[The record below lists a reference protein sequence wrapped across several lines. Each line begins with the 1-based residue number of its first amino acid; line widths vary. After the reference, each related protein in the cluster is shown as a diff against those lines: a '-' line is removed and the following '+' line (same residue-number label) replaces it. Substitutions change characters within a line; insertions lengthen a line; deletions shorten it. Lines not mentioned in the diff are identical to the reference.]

1 MRTVSGFLQ
10 DKTLFITGATGFLGR
25 SLVEKILWSVPDV
38 RRIYVLIRAQPQL
51 SGRVR
56 RAQERLEKELFQSSC
71 FDRLRSAHGDNL
83 TQFLSEKLI
92 AVPGDLYSDDL
103 GLEPELLSRLQQE
116 IDVVVNSAAVV
127 SFDAPLDEA
136 LELNVFGA
144 GKIARFA
151 RSCADCV
158 LIHVS
163 TAYVCG
169 AATDTIP
176 ERLYHTEG
184 VSQDDPFPTR
194 RFSDPDQDIAQIRR
208 IIDSVQEQ
216 SRDPQLDR
224 HFKEELIKRF
234 RKSRRGKNVR
244 RREKID
250 NLRNKWIKNQLTK
263 EGMSWARERGWND
276 TYTYTKALGE
286 QIVLRSRG
294 DLPTVIIRP
303 SVIESSFSEPSPG
316 WLDGLRMADPLIAAI
331 GKGRLRS
338 LPLNPDVVIDLVP
351 VDMVV
356 NALLC
361 SIPQIAEDGGLEVYQ
376 VATGSRNPIT
386 LGELYDFIY
395 RYFSKN
401 PMLDKSGQ
409 PIHIKRI
416 RFPNPSAF
424 RLQHRLKSVPLD
436 TAERTLEKLTTF
448 DIFDATHR
456 FKRRISATRAAH
468 EKLYYYGEIY
478 EPYLNLSCSFSVDNT
493 LRLMK
498 SFPREEQSRF
508 YFDVT
513 RLNWRHYIQNIHI
526 PGVKKYILKVE
537 GAGTLE
543 LEHELPEEAASI
555 ASIPELLSRTASRI
569 PDKVALQMR
578 RGQHWQRYT
587 YAEVLEAATRIGRRL
602 YASGFRK
609 GDRIVLYSENQ
620 PEWGIAFLGA
630 ASIGLVVVPLD
641 SQTWYREVW
650 SVASFTESRGVLASA
665 SCFKRFSQE
674 SLEQNERC
682 ENPVRLLNVNDSC
695 APFRVPEYPRST
707 ETLRS
712 EAAPVPDSL
721 PAPGPDDLA
730 SIIFTTGTAVDPKG
744 AMHTHRN
751 FLNNLLGVSRYLP
764 IYESDQLLSVL
775 PLYHALEFSCGFL
788 MPIYGGS
795 TVTYVRSL
803 KPRVILETMRETGT
817 TCMLGVPTLY
827 SLIRDDVDRRIL
839 GSSKSGL
846 KSNLLATSKQLSKSI
861 ERTFGRNVG
870 KKLFARV
877 HQEFGGEIR
886 IFVTGGSALGDE
898 LYEDFKALGMPLS
911 EGYGLTETA
920 PVLTVNP
927 LNRSRKGSAGKPLP
941 GIELR
946 IFQPDQ
952 DGIGEIIVRTPSL
965 MKGYY
970 KNPGATKDAVQAGWF
985 HTGDLGWVD
994 EDGYL
999 YITGRRKDV
1008 IVTGAGKNVYPADL
1022 EALYREIPGI
1032 AEICVLGLKSGL
1044 TEDVHA
1050 IIVPGQQG
1058 REEADPEESTAAI
1071 QKEIRSLARELP
1083 SYQRFQQVHFQSE
1096 PLPRDD
1102 EGAVSRAR
1110 VRDGLVRRLGIKG
1123 LEAQTG
1129 GDSPR
1134 GRSQD
1139 ELDLIAELSRL
1150 SGLPETEIGE
1160 QSHLYLD
1167 LGLDSLMAIE
1177 LLLFAEHR
1185 FALTIPD
1192 EKATSLQLVEH
1203 LFELIREGS
1212 SVSPSVSESAPKHLP
1227 SLLPYSE
1234 RSPLN
1239 RLCLRA
1245 SFSTFRLFYSL
1256 YFRMKSHCRE
1266 PLPQGSF
1273 IIAANHSSHLDTGAI
1288 VVALVQLLG
1297 RSGAQKLRILG
1308 ARDYFFDSRVKS
1320 WVFSTL
1326 LNVVPIEREETSLA
1340 GLRTA
1345 KGLLERGAPVLIFP
1359 EGTRSRT
1366 GELQDFKAGLGLM
1379 AWELKAPIVPAYIR
1393 GAYQALPAGRFL
1405 PRPRRLEVTFGSPID
1420 MGDYSVAD
1428 SAGPQLDLYHQ
1439 IAEDARDR
1447 IRYLAAETAGS
1458 RKVR

>member
-1 MRTVSGFLQ
+1 MRTVSEFIR
-10 DKTLFITGATGFLGR
+10 DKTLFVTGATGFLGQ

-38 RRIYVLIRAQPQL
+38 KRIYVLIREQPQL
-51 SGRVR
+51 GGRVR
-56 RAQERLEKELFQSSC
+56 HAQERLESELFQSSC
-71 FDRLRSAHGDNL
+71 FDRLRSTHGDEL
-83 TQFLSEKLI
+83 VEFLSEKLV
-92 AVPGDLYSDDL
+92 AVPGDLADEGL
-103 GLEPELLSRLQQE
+103 GLEPELRSRLQEE
-116 IDVVVNSAAVV
+116 IDVFINSAAVV
-127 SFDAPLDEA
+127 SFDSPLDEA
-136 LELNVFGA
+136 LELNVLGA
-144 GKIARFA
+144 GRIARFA
-151 RSCADCV
+151 RSCSKCV

-169 AATDTIP
+169 AATDSIP
-176 ERLYHTEG
+176 ETLYHTADQDVEG
-184 VSQDDPFPTR
+184 PFPTR
-194 RFSDPDQDIAQIRR
+194 KFSEPDRDIDRMR
-208 IIDSVQEQ
+208 EIIARVQKQ
-216 SRDPQLDR
+216 SQDPQVDR
-224 HFKEELIKRF
+224 GFKEILVKRF
-234 RKSRRGKNVR
+234 RASRGRNSR
-244 RREKID
+244 RREKIE
-250 NLRNKWIKNQLTK
+250 NLRSRWIKDQLTK

-286 QIVLRSRG
+286 QLIARFRG

-338 LPLNPDVVIDLVP
+338 LPLNRDVVIDLVP

-356 NALLC
+356 NALLS
-361 SIPQIAEDGGLEVYQ
+361 SIPRIGEKGGLEIYH

-386 LGELYDFIY
+386 LGALYELIY
-395 RYFSKN
+395 RYFGKN
-401 PMLDKSGQ
+401 PMLDKSGT
-409 PIHIKRI
+409 PIQIKRV

-436 TAERTLEKLTTF
+436 TAERTLERLTAF
-448 DIFDATHR
+448 DIFDATHK
-456 FKRRISATRAAH
+456 FKRRVSMTKAAH

-478 EPYLNLSCSFSVDNT
+478 EPYLNLNCSFSVDNT
-493 LRLMK
+493 LRLMN
-498 SFPREEQSRF
+498 SFPQEEQSRF

-543 LEHELPEEAASI
+543 LDHELPAEAASI
-555 ASIPELLSRTASRI
+555 SSIHELLKRTAARI
-569 PDKVALQMR
+569 PDKVALQIR
-578 RGQHWQRYT
+578 RDKEWRRYT
-587 YAEVLEAATRIGRRL
+587 YAEVLEAANQIGRSL
-602 YASGFRK
+602 YGWGFRK

-620 PEWGIAFLGA
+620 PEWGIGYLGA
-630 ASIGLVVVPLD
+630 VSIGLVVVPLD

-650 SVASFTESRGVLASA
+650 SVASFTEARGILASEK
-665 SCFKRFSQE
+665 CFARFSPQ
-674 SLEQNERC
+674 SLEKNEED
-682 ENPVRLLNVNDSC
+682 ENPVLLLNVDNACS
-695 APFRVPEYPRST
+695 PFGIAAYPRGTAVDRPESPP
-707 ETLRS
+707 L
-712 EAAPVPDSL
+712 PDSL

-744 AMHTHRN
+744 AMHSHRS

-795 TVTYVRSL
+795 TITYLRSL
-803 KPRVILETMRETGT
+803 KPRIILETMRETGT

-827 SLIRDDVDRRIL
+827 SLIRDDIDRRIL
-839 GSSKSGL
+839 GSSKSTL

-877 HQEFGGEIR
+877 YQEFGGKIR
-886 IFVTGGSALGDE
+886 IFVTGGSSLGDE

-970 KNPGATKDAVQAGWF
+970 KNPEATDAAIKAGWF

-999 YITGRRKDV
+999 YITGRKKDV
-1008 IVTGAGKNVYPADL
+1008 IVTGAGKNVYPSDL
-1022 EALYREIPGI
+1022 EALYKEVTGI
-1032 AEICVLGLKSGL
+1032 AEICVLGLRNGL

-1050 IIVPGQQG
+1050 VIVPGPPGPGQPTSA
-1058 REEADPEESTAAI
+1058 ETTSAI
-1071 QKEIRSLARELP
+1071 QKDIRSLARELP
-1083 SYQRFQQVHFQSE
+1083 SYQRFQHVHFQDT
-1096 PLPRDD
+1096 PLPRQDS
-1102 EGAVSRAR
+1102 GGVSRA
-1110 VRDGLVRRLGIKG
+1110 VVRRELVQRLGVQDREG
-1123 LEAQTG
+1123 HGPVTDAG
-1129 GDSPR
+1129 
-1134 GRSQD
+1134 GRSQE
-1139 ELDLIAELSRL
+1139 ELDLVAELSRL
-1150 SGLPETEIGE
+1150 SGLPAAEIRE
-1160 QSHLYLD
+1160 RSHLYLD

-1177 LLLFAEHR
+1177 LLLFIEHR

-1203 LFELIREGS
+1203 LFELIRASDSASGTVNGS
-1212 SVSPSVSESAPKHLP
+1212 AASPSPR

-1234 RSPLN
+1234 RPIFD
-1239 RLCLRA
+1239 RVCQRV
-1245 SFSTFRLFYSL
+1245 SFGSLKMFYRL
-1256 YFRMKSHCRE
+1256 YFRLKPDCLDT
-1266 PLPQGSF
+1266 LPEGSF
-1273 IIAANHSSHLDTGAI
+1273 IIASNHSSHLDTGAVI
-1288 VVALVQLLG
+1288 SALSQVLG
-1297 RSGAQKLRILG
+1297 GAQTRKLRVLG
-1308 ARDYFFDSRVKS
+1308 ARDYFFDSPLKS
-1320 WVFSTL
+1320 WIFSTL

-1345 KGLLERGAPVLIFP
+1345 RTLLERGEPVLIFP

-1379 AWELKAPIVPAYIR
+1379 AWELKVPIVPTYID
-1393 GAYQALPAGRFL
+1393 GAYRALPAGRFL
-1405 PRPRRLEVTFGSPID
+1405 PRPHRLRVTFGSP
-1420 MGDYSVAD
+1420 MNMAEYSAED
-1428 SAGPQLDLYHQ
+1428 PDGPQLDLYHQ
-1439 IAEDARDR
+1439 ITE
-1447 IRYLAAETAGS
+1447 
-1458 RKVR
+1458 KVRSRIEEMASTHAPI